1 MEHHVDSLRPGP
13 HNPLTTTP
21 AQPFSSSRRAWNID
35 IAYPAGLMGEV
46 VVVDVRGRDVRTNAD
61 GTMDVTDELA
71 AGFEIE
77 PATNTITRVEERKSS
92 AALDP
97 LLGICLRGGYAR
109 ELSARLPE
117 ETSRHRSL
125 CFSALEDLSGAH
137 FVSGYA
143 HLLEGIISQTREH
156 ADMAADAQ
164 ADICIGWAADGPFIA
179 STRARGH
186 IPVPVGPA
194 APNIGGEYEMATLIP
209 PTVRRR
215 RRIDVIASADAT
227 GGWRTQE
234 HFRDSYAGR
243 DGEMV
248 LHEYLVDAA
257 FDRDGRVV
265 AIDADPRV
273 LPWSECPGA
282 AASAQR
288 LVGCTVGELPARV
301 RADLVGATTCTHLNS
316 TLRALADAEFLS

>member
-1 MEHHVDSLRPGP
+1 MAQEVVPLRPGP
-13 HNPLTTTP
+13 HNPITEAP
-21 AQPFSSSRRAWNID
+21 ALQPASTRRAWNID
-35 IAYPAGLMGEV
+35 IAYPDGLMGEV
-46 VVVDVRGRDVRTNAD
+46 IVVDVRGRDTRATAD
-61 GTMDVTDELA
+61 GAAEVTDELS
-71 AGFEIE
+71 AGFEIQ
-77 PATNTITRVEERKSS
+77 PATNTITRVDVRQSS
-92 AALDP
+92 APLEP
-97 LLGICLRGGYAR
+97 LLGIGLRGGYTR
-109 ELSARLPE
+109 ELAARLPE
-117 ETSRHRSL
+117 QASRRRSL

-143 HLLEGIISQTREH
+143 HLIEGIISQTPEH
-156 ADMAADAQ
+156 ADMAAERQ

-186 IPVPVGPA
+186 IPVPVGPT
-194 APNIGGEYEMATLIP
+194 APDIDNGYEMATMIP
-209 PTVRRR
+209 PTVRRQ
-215 RRIDVIASADAT
+215 RRIDVVNPADAT
-227 GGWRTQE
+227 GEWRLQE

-248 LHEYLVDAA
+248 MHEYLVDAV

-265 AIDADPRV
+265 SIAADPRV

-288 LVGCTVGELPARV
+288 LVGQTLGELPARV

-316 TLRALADAEFLS
+316 TLRTLADAEFLA